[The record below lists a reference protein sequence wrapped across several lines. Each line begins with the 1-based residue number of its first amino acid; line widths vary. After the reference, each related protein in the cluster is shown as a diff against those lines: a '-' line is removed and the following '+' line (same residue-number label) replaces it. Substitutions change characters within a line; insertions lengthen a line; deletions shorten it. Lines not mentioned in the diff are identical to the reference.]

1 MPNYITL
8 SEPANPAQ
16 PRHVAYYEFGNRD
29 NPNKIICLHGLS
41 RNGLDFESLAGDL
54 ANYYH
59 VICPDMAGR
68 GKSDWLTH
76 KMDYNYS
83 TYISDIEELSAA
95 LSLVQVDWIGTS
107 MGGIVGMMLAAQK
120 PAFIKRLVLNDCGAI
135 VSAQG
140 LKRIAGYLGRETIF
154 PDKDGAMD
162 YIKTTYAC
170 FGLSLEEHW
179 RQLFQSS
186 FIPLKDGRYALAY
199 DPEISAPFHQVNDQ
213 QERVDID
220 LSAAWN
226 QVKCPTLI
234 LRGEASDLLSH
245 ATAVSMS
252 ENKPQTTL
260 VEFSGIGHA
269 PALLDRSQITT
280 VTDWLKQ
287 TAEGCVIPYS

>member
-1 MPNYITL
+1 MIFYARYCVT
-8 SEPANPAQ
+8 Q
-16 PRHVAYYEFGNRD
+16 
-29 NPNKIICLHGLS
+29 
-41 RNGLDFESLAGDL
+41 
-54 ANYYH
+54 
-59 VICPDMAGR
+59 
-68 GKSDWLTH
+68 H
-76 KMDYNYS
+76 KLNH
-83 TYISDIEELSAA
+83 A
-95 LSLVQVDWIGTS
+95 L
-107 MGGIVGMMLAAQK
+107 
-120 PAFIKRLVLNDCGAI
+120 FR
-135 VSAQG
+135 
-140 LKRIAGYLGRETIF
+140 
-154 PDKDGAMD
+154 
-162 YIKTTYAC
+162 
-170 FGLSLEEHW
+170 
-179 RQLFQSS
+179 SS

-252 ENKPQTTL
+252 ENKPQTTV

-280 VTDWLKQ
+280 VTDWLKE